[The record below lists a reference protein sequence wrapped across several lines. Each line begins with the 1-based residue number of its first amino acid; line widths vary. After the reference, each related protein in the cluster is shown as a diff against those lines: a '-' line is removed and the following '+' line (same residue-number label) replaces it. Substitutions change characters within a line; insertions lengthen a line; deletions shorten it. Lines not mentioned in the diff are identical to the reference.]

1 MGAQRKPAVKEPK
14 EQSAS
19 RTAQQTARQVRNAAA
34 PAKSTA
40 GAKPAVSGKA
50 AQNPKNQN
58 QEKEKSVIAQRG
70 ERVAQIVRDTRSE
83 LRKVTWPDRD
93 TTRNLTLLVI
103 GVSTVLGLL
112 LGGIDFGLLKL
123 FEAL

>member
-19 RTAQQTARQVRNAAA
+19 RTAQQTARQVRNAAT
-34 PAKSTA
+34 PAKTA
-40 GAKPAVSGKA
+40 APGAKPAVSGKA
-50 AQNPKNQN
+50 AQNPKNQ
-58 QEKEKSVIAQRG
+58 EKEKSVITQRG

>member
-14 EQSAS
+14 EQSPA
-19 RTAQQTARQVRNAAA
+19 RTAQQTARQVRAAG
-34 PAKSTA
+34 TQ
-40 GAKPAVSGKA
+40 GKPATTGRPVQS
-50 AQNPKNQN
+50 PKN
-58 QEKEKSVIAQRG
+58 QEKEKGALAQRG

>member
-14 EQSAS
+14 EQSPA
-19 RTAQQTARQVRNAAA
+19 RIAQQQARQVRAAG
-34 PAKSTA
+34 TQ
-40 GAKPAVSGKA
+40 GKPATTPKP
-50 AQNPKNQN
+50 AQAPKNQDSG
-58 QEKEKSVIAQRG
+58 KEKSAFAQRG
-70 ERVAQIVRDTRSE
+70 ERVAQVVRDTRSE

>member
-34 PAKSTA
+34 PAKPAA
-40 GAKPAVSGKA
+40 GTKPAASGKA
-50 AQNPKNQN
+50 AQNPKNQ
-58 QEKEKSVIAQRG
+58 EKEKSVITQRG

>member
-14 EQSAS
+14 EQSPS
-19 RTAQQTARQVRNAAA
+19 RVAQQTARQVR
-34 PAKSTA
+34 SA
-40 GAKPAVSGKA
+40 GAQTKPSPSGKPAQS
-50 AQNPKNQN
+50 PKS
-58 QEKEKSVIAQRG
+58 QEKEKSVLTQRR
-70 ERVAQIVRDTRSE
+70 ERVAQLVRDTRSE

-103 GVSTVLGLL
+103 GVSVILGLL

>member
-14 EQSAS
+14 EQSPS
-19 RTAQQTARQVRNAAA
+19 RAAQQTARQVRAAG
-34 PAKSTA
+34 TQ
-40 GAKPAVSGKA
+40 GKPAQAGTGKP
-50 AQNPKNQN
+50 AQSPKN
-58 QEKEKSVIAQRG
+58 QEKEKGVLAQRG